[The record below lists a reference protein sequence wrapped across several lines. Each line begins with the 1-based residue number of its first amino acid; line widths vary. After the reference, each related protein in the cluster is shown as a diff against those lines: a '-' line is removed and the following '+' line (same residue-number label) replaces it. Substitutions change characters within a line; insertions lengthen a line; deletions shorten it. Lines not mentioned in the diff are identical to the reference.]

1 MRFAINYS
9 PQAEQLWRAGKI
21 QVDLFKCPDWPDLV
35 AKVRQIHRV
44 YVHCSLYA
52 GRGLDESVDVESLR
66 GWLDTTATLVIN
78 THLAALA
85 SEFPA
90 DMNITPEAF
99 IQRAVNDVE
108 LLGRHFGN
116 QRIVIENVPY
126 PNRGWYG
133 DLLPEVADPAV
144 ISEIVRRT
152 GCGLLL
158 DIAHAIRASEGT
170 GCQDVKAYISQM
182 PLQALRELHVVGI
195 AERPDE
201 LGIRRDHL
209 PMTAA
214 DWEVTEWAI
223 EQIRLGHWRE
233 PDTMAFEYGGI
244 GEKFAWRSDAAVI
257 AEQAPRLYAL
267 AQRAAVH
274 PAG

>member
-9 PQAEQLWRAGKI
+9 PQAEQLWRAGEIKI
-21 QVDLFKCPDWPDLV
+21 DLFKCPDWPNLV
-35 AKVRQIHRV
+35 AQVSQVHRV

-52 GRGLDESVDVESLR
+52 GRGLNDSVDIEQLR
-66 GWLDTTATLVIN
+66 RWLDSTDTLVIN

-85 SEFPA
+85 SDFPRGTA
-90 DMNITPEAF
+90 VTPEAF
-99 IQRAVNDVE
+99 IQQAVHDIE
-108 LLGRHFGN
+108 LLGKHVGN
-116 QRIVIENVPY
+116 DRIVIENVPY
-126 PNRGWYG
+126 PTRRWYG
-133 DLLPEVADPAV
+133 DLLPEVADPAL

-158 DIAHAIRASEGT
+158 DIAHAIRACEGT
-170 GCQDVKAYISQM
+170 GRPDVKAYISQM
-182 PLQALRELHVVGI
+182 PLHALREMHVVGI
-195 AERPDE
+195 TEEPDE

-209 PMTAA
+209 PMNEQ
-214 DWEVTEWAI
+214 DWDVTEWAI

-257 AEQAPRLYAL
+257 ARQAPRLYAL
-267 AQRAAVH
+267 AQSV
-274 PAG
+274 